1 MGFVMLVRLCVRVLY
16 KYLNTNAN
24 IDHMN
29 GSGVGGVG
37 LGRVGE
43 VGVSIFSATTKI
55 TRILAHPR
63 VFKFSVLVF
72 SGRSVFLFVVHF
84 LVSFIMNMHTGSPDS
99 GKIID
104 AVLTLCIFRSQVAG
118 GVLLLISSRIPLTL
132 SSCSSGVVYACS
144 LLFI

>member
-1 MGFVMLVRLCVRVLY
+1 MCVLY

-29 GSGVGGVG
+29 GSGVG

-43 VGVSIFSATTKI
+43 VVALIFSRYHQNYKD
-55 TRILAHPR
+55 LGPPR
-63 VFKFSVLVF
+63 VLKFVVLVF
-72 SGRSVFLFVVHF
+72 SGCSVFLFVVHF

-99 GKIID
+99 GKMID

-118 GVLLLISSRIPLTL
+118 AVLCLISSRIPLTL